1 MYLDR
6 TSRCRPGVTHVSESD
21 LAVPTGCHP
30 CIWITPATSRRCQTS
45 MLLVLNQDERRHLD
59 EEAPRRPPTWCGPQE
74 IAQAPLRPFACTA
87 ARAFVQT
94 RRSRR
99 ASHRLACAASA
110 PAPRLRSDQ
119 ARGGDDFRVIHL
131 SIQKNHI
138 HLIVEAAHK
147 DALRRGMQ
155 RFAIRAA
162 RALNV
167 HFKRAGKVFAF
178 RYLAKQIKS
187 ADYARNAL
195 SYVLNNWRKHR
206 ADHDE
211 KKGDTLFDVFSSA
224 RSLAGWTEKYQRELA
239 RAKPPPEYEVSLPVS
254 LPRTALLRSQWQWHG
269 LIDPFERPRPLA

>member
-1 MYLDR
+1 M
-6 TSRCRPGVTHVSESD
+6 SGVT
-21 LAVPTGCHP
+21 
-30 CIWITPATSRRCQTS
+30 S
-45 MLLVLNQDERRHLD
+45 MKKRHGGRRHGAGRKKSRKLHFD
-59 EEAPRRPPTWCGPQE
+59 PSHARRPELSYKHGVHVV
-74 IAQAPLRPFACTA
+74 LRTDW
-87 ARAFVQT
+87 RV
-94 RRSRR
+94 
-99 ASHRLACAASA
+99 
-110 PAPRLRSDQ
+110 PRLRQ
-119 ARGGDDFRVIHL
+119 RRGYEAIRRALLHCLGGDDFRVIHL